1 MEGRWGASVM
11 PHSIAKDD
19 VVRVRLVSDRQWRSA
34 GAVASG
40 QDKFEKP
47 VWKGRGDQAGQRE
60 LDLHRLLRLPGGHRV
75 SRSPINVL
83 IGIYESGSRI
93 VGVGGPTR
101 TRTLNVSTELK
112 NPTFH
117 PTDQSDTTG
126 RIRHHRTDFL

>member
-1 MEGRWGASVM
+1 MEGRWGASVK

-47 VWKGRGDQAGQRE
+47 VWKERGDQAGPRE
-60 LDLHRLLRLPGGHRV
+60 LDLQRLLRLPGGHRV

-93 VGVGGPTR
+93 VGVGGPT
-101 TRTLNVSTELK
+101 ST
-112 NPTFH
+112 F
-117 PTDQSDTTG
+117 SDWRLPKWSSSNSTS
-126 RIRHHRTDFL
+126 